1 MPKGGY
7 QAMKAFFGL
16 TSNELDVMEM
26 FWSKK
31 DSMSFGEILE
41 YMSTVFKKDW
51 KSQTLNTYLSNLRK
65 AGLVQI
71 DRTNYHYQ
79 YSAACTKEEYIHR
92 WTQKLVEDTYG
103 NSISSL
109 VAAFIGDGELSPEEA
124 ERIQKLI

>member
-1 MPKGGY
+1 
-7 QAMKAFFGL
+7 MKAFFGL

-31 DSMSFGEILE
+31 DSMSFGEILD
-41 YMSTVFKKDW
+41 YMSTVFKKEW

-92 WTQKLVEDTYG
+92 WTQKLVEDAYG
-103 NSISSL
+103 NSISNLL
-109 VAAFIGDGELSPEEA
+109 VAFIGDGKLSPEEA

>member
-1 MPKGGY
+1 
-7 QAMKAFFGL
+7 MKAFFGL

-41 YMSTVFKKDW
+41 YMSTVLKKEW

-92 WTQKLVEDTYG
+92 WTQKLVEDAYG
-103 NSISSL
+103 NSISNLL
-109 VAAFIGDGELSPEEA
+109 VAFIGDGELSPEEA

>member
-1 MPKGGY
+1 
-7 QAMKAFFGL
+7 MKAFFGL

-41 YMSTVFKKDW
+41 YMSTVFKKEW

-65 AGLVQI
+65 AGLVQV

-92 WTQKLVEDTYG
+92 WTQKLVEDAYG

-124 ERIQKLI
+124 ERIQRLI